1 MAANVATVKWFH
13 KEKGYGFLQPDDG
26 AKDVF
31 VHITAVQ
38 RSGLDN
44 LYEGQRVSYQLVAGK
59 QGKINAEQIKLL
71 D

>member
-1 MAANVATVKWFH
+1 MTTGTVKWFNTT
-13 KEKGYGFLQPDDG
+13 KGYGFIAPEAG

-38 RSGLDN
+38 RSGLHA
-44 LYEGQRVSYQLVAGK
+44 LSEGQRVEFEVERGDNGK
-59 QGKINAEQIKLL
+59 DSAVNITVV

>member
-1 MAANVATVKWFH
+1 MATGTVKWFNTT
-13 KEKGYGFLQPDDG
+13 KGYGFIAPEAG

-38 RSGLDN
+38 KSGLHA
-44 LYEGQRVSYQLVAGK
+44 LSEGQRVQFEVERGNKGNDAAVNISVM
-59 QGKINAEQIKLL
+59 